1 MGRILVD
8 NAKPRV
14 GHVRSEDQFVPS
26 IEPLKFLDVKEKD
39 LPYGGKL
46 SARKNAKPCEGVNFA
61 LLEQTVIQKG
71 EGKLLMAALTGVH
84 AAKKSL
90 FNTRLPSSGPTLN
103 HKAATV
109 QFASEV
115 APTMG
120 LKCSPRGDTINESKK
135 LVLVDAAMDTHDL
148 IRPIDVP
155 ATVQEPE
162 QSWLFETPAEEDIYN
177 RINNPG
183 LNAAPATSLI
193 SIKDYVRM
201 VKNSMEKI
209 DMRTAMLEEL
219 ELAEDVEKLP
229 NTYMDPVDELRHKP
243 RPTSENAGAMCATS
257 LVIKQARRLV
267 GMLDHDQ
274 RVVDLTEVGLWLQ
287 KLGDIAAVKDEKGV
301 ERKSQAPFLQKYIP
315 RPYNVGDWR
324 LPSSPAI
331 ALMFAQDDIR
341 ERLNL
346 QSKSKQIMLHHQAE
360 LEAAKKK
367 MESISGQEEDM
378 QGYLEGLNTAATQ
391 EEVFEDKIG
400 SGNSDMK
407 SKAGSPNSASMD
419 TKGRQ
424 DEGDGDGYDDSDIGD
439 GYSSTAGAR
448 GGGGYLLGYNES
460 NSVKKEI
467 GRGMR
472 GGGDHIKKVITV
484 EAGGS
489 GGARQGY
496 GQTTR
501 QGDVDRV
508 VGGASGEVIARG
520 YEDGGGGGYRRAT
533 GYGDGDRVGG
543 YGIGNSGGGGGYGGA
558 TGQQDGDTRVYG
570 IGSSGGGAYG
580 TTAGQQNGKR
590 GVYGVR
596 SSVEGGGGHG
606 AAAGQL
612 DGDGG
617 GCGDHGGY
625 RAINASETV
634 KKFKAKPGTRSC
646 TDNNASGYTSSSG
659 HSASEFS
666 SGDADNLSSSGQ
678 SSISSDIL
686 PSSGDEDP
694 RQRHMSPSKSSRNNR
709 KSNSLSGRS
718 ILLLATD
725 ISEQELSHG
734 DQYTRRSL
742 ATQTDIVLVSFFV
755 VVKSNGYYH
764 IYMVEM

>member
-1 MGRILVD
+1 MFLTVFYVEHLRTWFYLIKRYLDYNHSTRHQSLCLARPSHEMGQSFW
-8 NAKPRV
+8 
-14 GHVRSEDQFVPS
+14 G
-26 IEPLKFLDVKEKD
+26 
-39 LPYGGKL
+39 Y
-46 SARKNAKPCEGVNFA
+46 FA
-61 LLEQTVIQKG
+61 
-71 EGKLLMAALTGVH
+71 
-84 AAKKSL
+84 
-90 FNTRLPSSGPTLN
+90 
-103 HKAATV
+103 
-109 QFASEV
+109 
-115 APTMG
+115 
-120 LKCSPRGDTINESKK
+120 
-135 LVLVDAAMDTHDL
+135 
-148 IRPIDVP
+148 
-155 ATVQEPE
+155 
-162 QSWLFETPAEEDIYN
+162 
-177 RINNPG
+177 
-183 LNAAPATSLI
+183 
-193 SIKDYVRM
+193 
-201 VKNSMEKI
+201 
-209 DMRTAMLEEL
+209 
-219 ELAEDVEKLP
+219 
-229 NTYMDPVDELRHKP
+229 
-243 RPTSENAGAMCATS
+243 
-257 LVIKQARRLV
+257 
-267 GMLDHDQ
+267 
-274 RVVDLTEVGLWLQ
+274 
-287 KLGDIAAVKDEKGV
+287 
-301 ERKSQAPFLQKYIP
+301 
-315 RPYNVGDWR
+315 
-324 LPSSPAI
+324 
-331 ALMFAQDDIR
+331 
-341 ERLNL
+341 
-346 QSKSKQIMLHHQAE
+346 
-360 LEAAKKK
+360 
-367 MESISGQEEDM
+367 
-378 QGYLEGLNTAATQ
+378 
-391 EEVFEDKIG
+391 
-400 SGNSDMK
+400 
-407 SKAGSPNSASMD
+407 ASMD

-448 GGGGYLLGYNES
+448 GGGGYLLGYSES

-467 GRGMR
+467 GEGMG

-508 VGGASGEVIARG
+508 VGGASGEVIG
-520 YEDGGGGGYRRAT
+520 CEDGGVGGYRRAT
-533 GYGDGDRVGG
+533 GYGDGDTVGG
-543 YGIGNSGGGGGYGGA
+543 YGIGNSGGGGGGGYGGA

-570 IGSSGGGAYG
+570 IGSNGGRAYG
-580 TTAGQQNGKR
+580 TTTGQQNGKR
-590 GVYGVR
+590 GVYGVH
-596 SSVEGGGGHG
+596 SSVGGGGGGCG

-678 SSISSDIL
+678 SSISSDIR
-686 PSSGDEDP
+686 PSSGDENP

-734 DQYTRRSL
+734 DQYTTRSF

-764 IYMVEM
+764 IYTWLK